1 MALIRGALRDLY
13 YSRTGNQILEIEV
26 MGDAREL
33 FNQFCDMDCD
43 IEIKKHRERRSL
55 NANNYS
61 WALTGKLADHM
72 TVRGMAFTKDEMHA
86 EMIFRYGQVMRDE
99 DGKAVKLSCLKDVP
113 MTDIYPYAKPIGSG
127 MLNGQEYEHYK
138 IYRGSSTYDSRE
150 MAIFI
155 DGIVSECRE
164 QGIETLSE
172 RELSLIKEGW
182 GK

>member
-1 MALIRGALRDLY
+1 MRGAVRDLY
-13 YSRTGNQILEIEV
+13 FSRTGNQILEIEV
-26 MGDAREL
+26 IGDAKEIYNE
-33 FNQFCDMDCD
+33 FVDADCD
-43 IEIKKHRERRSL
+43 ITIKKHRQRRSL

-61 WALTGKLADHM
+61 WVMTDKLADSM
-72 TVRGMAFTKDEMHA
+72 TVRGVPYTKDEMHA

-99 DGKAVKLSCLKDVP
+99 DGAAVWVSSRRGVP
-113 MTDIYPYAKPIGSG
+113 VTQFYPYARLMGSG
-127 MLNGQEYEHYK
+127 TLNGVEYDHYK
-138 IYRGSSTYDSRE
+138 IYRGSSDYDTRE

-155 DGIVSECRE
+155 DGIVRECRE

>member
-61 WALTGKLADHM
+61 WVMTDKLADHM
-72 TVRGMAFTKDEMHA
+72 TVRGIWSANLS
-86 EMIFRYGQVMRDE
+86 VM
-99 DGKAVKLSCLKDVP
+99 
-113 MTDIYPYAKPIGSG
+113 T
-127 MLNGQEYEHYK
+127 QE
-138 IYRGSSTYDSRE
+138 
-150 MAIFI
+150 
-155 DGIVSECRE
+155 
-164 QGIETLSE
+164 
-172 RELSLIKEGW
+172 
-182 GK
+182 